1 MDDSSADRR
10 PLEWAADQS
19 RQAADERERLADQ
32 REQAA
37 DERDRA
43 ADESR
48 RAADQREQAADER
61 ERAADERE
69 QAADQREA
77 RLDDREHRLDARS
90 HSVRRGM
97 PALLDSVEETVKRGR
112 EILDRQSRRLDRLE
126 AGGALDQARA
136 QREQAEIDWES
147 GGAPPRPG

>member
-43 ADESR
+43 ADQSR
-48 RAADQREQAADER
+48 RAADQREQ
-61 ERAADERE
+61 AADERE

>member
-43 ADESR
+43 ADQSR
-48 RAADQREQAADER
+48 
-61 ERAADERE
+61 RAADERE

>member
-43 ADESR
+43 ADQSR
-48 RAADQREQAADER
+48 RAADEREQ
-61 ERAADERE
+61 AADERE

-147 GGAPPRPG
+147 GGATPRPG

>member
-43 ADESR
+43 ADQSR
-48 RAADQREQAADER
+48 
-61 ERAADERE
+61 RAADERE

-147 GGAPPRPG
+147 GGATPRPG